1 MSERALKILQR
12 QVTGV
17 VIIILLA
24 CVLAASR
31 PEEDQYNISAC
42 MCASV
47 CQRRSQFVNV
57 LEAEIT
63 DPGGCVYT
71 KVGEG
76 RTLGGALRAHT
87 LTTVP
92 TVVL

>member
-1 MSERALKILQR
+1 MSLSSSFLPASL
-12 QVTGV
+12 
-17 VIIILLA
+17 LLA
-24 CVLAASR
+24 DLKKTNITSVCACV
-31 PEEDQYNISAC
+31 
-42 MCASV
+42 SV
-47 CQRRSQFVNV
+47 CQRCSQFVNV